1 MPEVGD
7 RHAATIDVDPA
18 AATRARVTLG
28 DHPTVAGRVDRVID
42 LVAGY
47 ESPYGLELLAAV
59 HWAVS
64 QDGPD
69 VANDPASVGARI
81 RSQTRRAQRMFT
93 VDHIDAAWARLDERG
108 WLSSAV
114 PG

>member
-1 MPEVGD
+1 M
-7 RHAATIDVDPA
+7 
-18 AATRARVTLG
+18 TLG
-28 DHPTVAGRVDRVID
+28 DHPTVVGRVARVID

-59 HWAVS
+59 HWAIS
-64 QDGPD
+64 QCGPD
-69 VANDPASVGARI
+69 VASVGARI
-81 RSQTRRAQRMFT
+81 RSQTLRAQRMFT
-93 VDHIDAAWARLDERG
+93 VDHINAAWARLDDHG